1 MAPTSQ
7 LCQSSAFYG
16 KMHTKH
22 LAQELAHNSLDNTA
36 VIAITV
42 FSSNH
47 DLKELG
53 EARIVEKQSY

>member
-1 MAPTSQ
+1 
-7 LCQSSAFYG
+7 
-16 KMHTKH
+16 MHTKH